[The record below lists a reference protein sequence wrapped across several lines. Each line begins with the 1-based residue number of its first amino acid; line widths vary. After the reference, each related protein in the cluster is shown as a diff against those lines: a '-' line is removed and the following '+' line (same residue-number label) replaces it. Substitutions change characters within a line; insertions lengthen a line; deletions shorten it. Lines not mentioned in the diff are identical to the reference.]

1 MNPQGTLPL
10 DSIIGRDREV
20 AAVDRLLDEARLVTV
35 TGLGGVGKTRL
46 AREVMAGRADGTVVV
61 FVDLTTILRPDLV
74 PERLAQALDLDES
87 ASSTPLEASLQALA
101 ERRHLLVLDSFEH
114 VLGAAGLVRDLL
126 AAAPDLSILVTS
138 RLALRIAGEWEYPLG
153 PLELPASNDWE
164 TVRHSPA
171 GRLFIREAER
181 IGSVLEAN
189 DASSVA
195 TICAGLGGMPLGLQ
209 LAAARTR
216 LFSPEV
222 LADRLANAMPTL
234 PHAAGSSDALSSII
248 DWTVALL
255 DEPDQERFFALGLLP
270 GQFTLSAVTALWSGD
285 DALDLLDT
293 LLQFGLV
300 RRSEHQDQFDL
311 LAPVREY
318 ARRSLHD
325 HSGEPEAMA
334 RLSQWALDFSA
345 QLGRGLRGGDQVA
358 AIALI
363 RTEMSTLRMVIDWET
378 AVDPP
383 TAARIVIGLDAY
395 WMRTALRDGMDVAG
409 TLLGRPRIDEIHSAR
424 LLEIIAT
431 AERALVG
438 PEPSIEHAMMMLDIA
453 ARRGDRVIEMRARF
467 VLGLAYTGQAA
478 IAELRRA
485 ADLAGELGDLS
496 EKMHILGNLGVAQQD
511 AGELEAALATL
522 TGATAVAR
530 QVEDHFALAMNLANM
545 AEGLLINGRLDDAE
559 TAVNEAAAILAA
571 VGPQRYTSF
580 AIAIAAVIAARR
592 GHMAIAVD
600 RLAEAAAVAEA
611 MGGWDDR
618 ATIFDYAALVRL
630 AGGRPR
636 DAATLLGAAD
646 ALRSP
651 DADSSEPIR
660 SPIGRIAAADIQ
672 TGLGARA
679 AAAIDGG
686 RARDPISLLAG
697 LSAPAESGVVQ
708 GMHGRLS
715 PREIEVLRLVADGAT
730 DRDIAAGLYIS
741 PKTAS
746 VHVSNLRAKLG
757 VESRVELALEGQRL
771 LDPPGSGG

>member
-1 MNPQGTLPL
+1 MNPRGTLPL

-20 AAVDRLLDEARLVTV
+20 AAVDRLLDEARLVTI
-35 TGLGGVGKTRL
+35 TGLGGVGKTRV
-46 AREVMAGRADGTVVV
+46 AREVMARRADTAVVV
-61 FVDLTTILRPDLV
+61 FVDLATILRPDLV
-74 PERLAQALDLDES
+74 PERVAQALDLDES

-114 VLGAAGLVRDLL
+114 VLGAAGLIRDLL
-126 AAAPDLSILVTS
+126 AATADLSILVTS
-138 RLALRIAGEWEYPLG
+138 RLALRIAGEREYPLG
-153 PLELPASNDWE
+153 PLDLPATSHWE
-164 TVRHSPA
+164 TVRDSPA

-181 IGSVLEAN
+181 IGSVLDAA

-195 TICAGLGGMPLGLQ
+195 AICAGLGGMPLGLQ

-222 LADRLANAMPTL
+222 LADRLAHDIPTL
-234 PHAAGSSDALSSII
+234 PHAAGSPDALSSVI

-255 DEPDQERFFALGLLP
+255 DDLDRQRFFVLGLLP
-270 GQFTLSAVTALWSGD
+270 GQFTLSAVTALWNGD

-293 LLQFGLV
+293 LLQFALV
-300 RRSEHQDQFDL
+300 RRTEHQDQFEL

-325 HSGEPEAMA
+325 RGGEAQAMA
-334 RLSQWALDFSA
+334 RLSEWALDFSTR
-345 QLGRGLRGGDQVA
+345 LGLSLRGGDQVA

-378 AVDPP
+378 AIDPP

-409 TLLGRPRIDEIHSAR
+409 RLLGRPRIDEIASAR

-467 VLGLAYTGQAA
+467 VLGLAYSDQRA

-511 AGELEAALATL
+511 AGELEAALVTL
-522 TGATAVAR
+522 TGATAAAR
-530 QVEDHFALAMNLANM
+530 EVEDHFALAMNLANL
-545 AEGLLINGRLDDAE
+545 AECLLITGRLDDAE
-559 TAVNEAAAILAA
+559 TAVTEAAAILAA

-580 AIAIAAVIAARR
+580 AIAIAAAIAARR
-592 GHMAIAVD
+592 GNVAIAVA
-600 RLAEAAAVAEA
+600 RLAEAAAITES

-630 AGGRPR
+630 ADGRPR
-636 DAATLLGAAD
+636 DAATLLGASD

-651 DADSSEPIR
+651 GADSSEPIR
-660 SPIGRIAAADIQ
+660 SPIGRIAAADIE
-672 TGLGARA
+672 TALGVRA
-679 AAAIDGG
+679 AAAITGG
-686 RARDPISLLAG
+686 RARDPIALLAG
-697 LSAPAESGVVQ
+697 LSAPAVSGVVQ
-708 GMHGRLS
+708 GAHGRLS
-715 PREIEVLRLVADGAT
+715 PREIEVLHLVADGAT
-730 DRDIAAGLYIS
+730 DGDIATSLYIS

-757 VESRVELALEGQRL
+757 VESRIALAMEGRRL
-771 LDPPGSGG
+771 LDRPGSED